1 MKKIDVSVIIP
12 TYNRCHKLKKAVES
26 VLNQTYTDFELIV
39 VDDDSTDNTGRMIEE
54 LKDDR
59 IIYHGN
65 RINLGGS
72 GSRNVGIEL
81 AKGEFIAFLD
91 DDDQW
96 LPHKLERQVE
106 VLKKAS
112 SRCCGVYT
120 GLTKYRDGKPLT
132 KKMIPRDGM
141 IFNDL
146 LWENIIGSTS
156 VILLRKKSVI
166 DVGGFSQDLPA
177 SQELDLYLRLA
188 KKYEFKCVH
197 ESLVM
202 YHIHHDNQIT
212 SDYSKKVF
220 ARKFIYNKYKDYI
233 IKDRGLHA
241 RHLYEI
247 GFLEYM
253 NGDRKESLRHL
264 KMAFLLSPPGIKHL
278 IRKILSKLIL
288 DL

>member
-1 MKKIDVSVIIP
+1 MNEVSVIIP
-12 TYNRCHKLKKAVES
+12 TYNRSKVLVKAVES
-26 VLNQTYTDFELIV
+26 VLNQTYENFELII
-39 VDDDSTDNTGRMIEE
+39 VDDKS
-54 LKDDR
+54 KDDTADTVEQFKDPR
-59 IIYHGN
+59 IKYHRN
-65 RINLGGS
+65 EINLGGS

-96 LPHKLERQVE
+96 LPEKLERQVE

-112 SRCCGVYT
+112 AGCCGVYT
-120 GLTKYRDGKPLT
+120 GLTKYRNGKPLT

-156 VILLRKKSVI
+156 VIMLRKKSII
-166 DVGGFSQDLPA
+166 DVGGFTQDLPA

-188 KKYEFKCVH
+188 KKYEFKCVP
-197 ESLVM
+197 ESLVV
-202 YHIHHDNQIT
+202 YHIHQDNQIT

-220 ARKFIYNKYKDYI
+220 ARKYIYNKYRDHI

-253 NGDRKESLRHL
+253 NGDREESFRHL